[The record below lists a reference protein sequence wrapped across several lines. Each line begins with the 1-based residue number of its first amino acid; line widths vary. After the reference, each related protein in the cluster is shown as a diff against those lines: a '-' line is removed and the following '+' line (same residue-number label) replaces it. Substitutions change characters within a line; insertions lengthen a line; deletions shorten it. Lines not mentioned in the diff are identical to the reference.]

1 MTQRASKM
9 RVLVIRGRR
18 TQCLLLAWERSR
30 GLLLCVGFRDRAAT
44 LRAKAR
50 ISHPKMG
57 GTSGLLA
64 SQGRECVSSA
74 TSLDT

>member
-1 MTQRASKM
+1 MLR
-9 RVLVIRGRR
+9 
-18 TQCLLLAWERSR
+18 E
-30 GLLLCVGFRDRAAT
+30 GFRDRAKA

-57 GTSGLLA
+57 GTLGLLD

-74 TSLDT
+74 TSLET